1 MAAKV
6 RHYRGSWWVMTHAQG
21 KRYRKRVGP
30 KVADKRIAED
40 IAKRI
45 NGALA
50 LGLFDPNSGAEQKPI
65 PVDARLR
72 AWHQTYSPT
81 FKASFEHTS
90 RSVIEK
96 HLAPHFG
103 SKDVRAITEEDL
115 LHYIRAKLN
124 AGLKPATIRNE
135 QNGRTF
141 WLCPFAAGPHGT
153 ITRDF
158 GRHWTPIH
166 LDFIVDDV
174 DKAVERALAA
184 GGHLD
189 GEIRRMEP
197 EPIGCLS
204 DVANLSDPS
213 GNGVDLLQRH
223 KSEGAA

>member
-1 MAAKV
+1 MTVSAVGAQLSAQSV
-6 RHYRGSWWVMTHAQG
+6 RG
-21 KRYRKRVGP
+21 KMEVEITIDVDDLDRALEFYCG
-30 KVADKRIAED
+30 
-40 IAKRI
+40 
-45 NGALA
+45 GLGLA
-50 LGLFDPNSGAEQKPI
+50 LVERNPDW
-65 PVDARLR
+65 ARLELDG
-72 AWHQTYSPT
+72 Q
-81 FKASFEHTS
+81 
-90 RSVIEK
+90 
-96 HLAPHFG
+96 
-103 SKDVRAITEEDL
+103 
-115 LHYIRAKLN
+115 
-124 AGLKPATIRNE
+124 
-135 QNGRTF
+135 TF

-174 DKAVERALAA
+174 DRAVDRALAA

-197 EPIGCLS
+197 EPMGCLS